1 MASCAHAPHPEFQ
14 DSDLRR
20 LIAWFPG
27 AYDLRSL
34 SWAHVCVWGAAGG
47 CHAPPGVELVD
58 AADFDHVRAHV
69 GADLRACAVSI
80 NQLETSLRALEMG
93 RDQSM
98 RGTGAMPITFV

>member
-1 MASCAHAPHPEFQ
+1 MEDRCEA
-14 DSDLRR
+14 RR
-20 LIAWFPG
+20 VALLQRDRAGERVDFEAG
-27 AYDLRSL
+27 AVARVDEDRP
-34 SWAHVCVWGAAGG
+34 AA
-47 CHAPPGVELVD
+47 VELVD

-98 RGTGAMPITFV
+98 RVTGAMPITFV